1 MTKSLNFIRTPPRQN
16 VLMNR
21 GIYADFLTECIIGL
35 ASIALTHRVLMLY
48 GNKKEVMKIRYA
60 NKLSNLLD

>member
-1 MTKSLNFIRTPPRQN
+1 
-16 VLMNR
+16 MNR